1 MTSLKNMENW
11 VERNQK
17 YTLRDGEDQF
27 AINFAGMKFTD
38 AELQDL
44 AGKFE
49 LVNAEMA
56 KIEAGAIKNPDE
68 NRKVTHFT
76 DRAGYVESTL
86 FGAVEA
92 FAEDIHSGAI
102 TSSTGKKFDALVVN
116 GIGGSALGPQL
127 MQFAINGPYWN
138 ELSDVKRHGYLK
150 IYFLDNTDSSGL
162 SDLMAVMDPETT
174 LHLTISKS
182 GGTQETKNN
191 LIAVKCIYAEAGL
204 NFAKHAVAITMAGS
218 ELDQLAREEKWLR
231 VFEMAESIG
240 GRT

>member
-17 YTLRDGEDQF
+17 YTLQDAEDNF

-86 FGAVEA
+86 FGAV
-92 FAEDIHSGAI
+92 
-102 TSSTGKKFDALVVN
+102 
-116 GIGGSALGPQL
+116 
-127 MQFAINGPYWN
+127 
-138 ELSDVKRHGYLK
+138 
-150 IYFLDNTDSSGL
+150 
-162 SDLMAVMDPETT
+162 
-174 LHLTISKS
+174 
-182 GGTQETKNN
+182 
-191 LIAVKCIYAEAGL
+191 
-204 NFAKHAVAITMAGS
+204 
-218 ELDQLAREEKWLR
+218 
-231 VFEMAESIG
+231 
-240 GRT
+240 